1 MGKVIKLALKK
12 KLKKVKTVPTRGRRS
27 NAQIVL
33 AQGTGRSVQKAFG
46 KTSVPRQIGLPARS
60 WDAFDSCHAALP
72 RSVGPYTVIRTSSMI
87 ATNSRFALVGSSQTE
102 INRFGSAYPAWSNFV
117 VATEEGS
124 GPIAAATSTACGFH
138 VIAPPGGEIGGG
150 STFTCC
156 PAAISVQIMGEES
169 LQNATGQLAAA
180 VVPARID
187 LHGDTRSWADLEQQ
201 FVSYFRPRL
210 MSAGKLSL
218 RGVQLDSMPLS
229 MNDVSEFLPMNVHT
243 DVGVDGTGVSWQ
255 GKDAPRFKGWAP
267 MAIYNPNN
275 AKLTLLVSVEWRVR
289 FDVSDP
295 AVASH
300 SHHGV
305 TSDSAWEKHIQKA
318 HAALPGVIDIVEK
331 VANTGIGI
339 YNAVRT
345 ATALV

>member
-1 MGKVIKLALKK
+1 MGKVIKVALKRK
-12 KLKKVKTVPTRGRRS
+12 SKKVKTVRTGGRRS
-27 NAQIVL
+27 NAQYVL

-46 KTSVPRQIGLPARS
+46 KMSVPRPLGLPARC
-60 WDAFDSCHAALP
+60 WDAFDSTHAALP

-87 ATNSRFALVGSSQTE
+87 NTSSRFAMIGTSRTTL
-102 INRFGSAYPAWSNFV
+102 NRNGTKQPAWSNFV
-117 VATEEGS
+117 VASEEGS
-124 GPIAAATSTACGFH
+124 AGIGVVGSTASGFH
-138 VIAPPGGEIGGG
+138 VIATPGGETGANT
-150 STFTCC
+150 TFTCC
-156 PAAISVQIMGEES
+156 PAAISVQVMGEES

-180 VVPARID
+180 VVPARVD
-187 LHGDTRSWADLEQQ
+187 LHGDNRTWADVEQQ
-201 FVSYFRPRL
+201 FISYFRPRL

-229 MNDVSEFLPMNVHT
+229 MNDISEFLPMDVRT
-243 DVGVDGTGVSWQ
+243 DVGTDGTGVRWD
-255 GKDAPRFKGWAP
+255 GDDLPRFTGWAP

-275 AKLTLLVSVEWRVR
+275 TKLTLLVSVEWRVR
-289 FDVSDP
+289 FDLSNP

-300 SHHGV
+300 DHHGV
-305 TSDSAWEKHIQKA
+305 TSDVAWEKHLQKA